1 MNGSPT
7 PRWLQID
14 FETRKIQINSYFIK
28 TSYNDNTHIRSWT
41 LEISNDGN
49 EWEKIDERN
58 EITELNGINLVK
70 SFSIEMTKPFRYIRF
85 ITSKPNFDNDNGFAL
100 GKLEFYGN
108 IIS

>member
-1 MNGSPT
+1 M
-7 PRWLQID
+7 ICFD
-14 FETRKIQINSYFIK
+14 FKKMKIEISNYSIKSHSFDINS
-28 TSYNDNTHIRSWT
+28 THIKNWVI
-41 LEISNDGN
+41 EISNDGN

-85 ITSKPNFDNDNGFAL
+85 ITSKPNFINDDGFAL